1 MDPLL
6 RKNKELGAILEISRV
21 LTSSFE
27 LAHNLVSVMKI
38 LTTHLDMQRGC
49 VFLLDPASENLR
61 IVAAHGLTP
70 DEIKRGHY
78 RVGEGIVGQ
87 VMATDVP
94 MFIPNIGT
102 EPKFLNKTDSRPQ
115 KSGVG
120 FYCVPITLDNKSF
133 GVISVD
139 RIYSAERGSV
149 DDDLRVLHIV
159 SSFISQ
165 FVRLW
170 DNHCQTLQECGE
182 LRSRLAQKYSLPNII
197 GESTP
202 FQQVIKSVLKVAPT
216 DTTVLLL
223 GESGTG
229 KELIAQTLHY
239 QSPRVKKPF
248 VAINLAALPE
258 NLIEAELFGVEK
270 GAYTGATERRIGRFE
285 TADSGT
291 LFLDEIG
298 ELPFGLQVKLLR
310 VLQERTFE
318 RIGSGTPIHVNVRV
332 VAATNRNILD
342 EVKAG
347 RFREDLYWR
356 LNVVPIVLPPLR
368 ERQDDIP
375 LLLNHYLEKFNDAQ
389 HRKLSFTDPAVA
401 ALTAYPWPGNV
412 RELANTV
419 ERLVIMIEGDVIGA
433 ADLPGNI
440 TLPQAPLPAKN
451 TDSLGEEVQTLER
464 DRIICALRDNDYVQQ
479 RASKAL
485 GITPRQLGYRIKKY
499 GINLRQ
505 I

>member
-6 RKNKELGAILEISRV
+6 RKNNELAAILEVSHV

-27 LAHNLVSVMKI
+27 LERNLMSAMKI
-38 LTTHLDMQRGC
+38 LATHLDMQRGC
-49 VFLLDPASENLR
+49 VFLLDSASEKLR

-70 DEIKRGHY
+70 REIKRGHY
-78 RVGEGIVGQ
+78 RIGEGIVGR
-87 VMATDVP
+87 VMAGGAP

-115 KSGVG
+115 KTGIS
-120 FYCVPITLDNKSF
+120 FYCVPITLDGKSF
-133 GVISVD
+133 GAISVD
-139 RIYSAERGSV
+139 RIYSAERGSI

-170 DNHCQTLQECGE
+170 DHHRQTLKECGE
-182 LRSRLAQKYSLPNII
+182 LRSRLEQKYSLPNIV
-197 GESTP
+197 GESTQ
-202 FQQVIKSVLKVAPT
+202 FQQVIKSVLKVAAT

-239 QSPRVKKPF
+239 QSPRVKQPF
-248 VAINLAALPE
+248 IAINLAALPE

-285 TADSGT
+285 RADSGT

-298 ELPFGLQVKLLR
+298 ELPLSLQVKLLR

-318 RIGSGTPIHVNVRV
+318 RIGSATPIRVDVRV
-332 VAATNRNILD
+332 VAATNRNLLE
-342 EVKAG
+342 EVKSG

-368 ERQDDIP
+368 ERRPDIP
-375 LLLNHYLEKFNDAQ
+375 LLLEHYLHKFNEAH
-389 HRKLSFTDPAVA
+389 HRSVTLSEETVA
-401 ALTAYPWPGNV
+401 ALTVYAWPGNV

-419 ERLVIMIEGDVIGA
+419 ERLVIMAEKSSIDA
-433 ADLPGNI
+433 SDLPKNI
-440 TLPQAPLPAKN
+440 TTSPPAAAGGN
-451 TDSLGEEVQTLER
+451 GENLTAAVEMLER
-464 DRIICALRDNDYVQQ
+464 DRIIRALKDNTFVQQ
-479 RASKAL
+479 RASEVL

-499 GINLRQ
+499 NIDLRR